1 MSQEALVLGLSITV
15 WPPDIDLNPLI
26 PDDLRITEETH
37 RTLQSKN
44 CKAESD
50 PIAIEKCGSTGGEVN
65 VSATNKRP

>member
-1 MSQEALVLGLSITV
+1 
-15 WPPDIDLNPLI
+15 LI